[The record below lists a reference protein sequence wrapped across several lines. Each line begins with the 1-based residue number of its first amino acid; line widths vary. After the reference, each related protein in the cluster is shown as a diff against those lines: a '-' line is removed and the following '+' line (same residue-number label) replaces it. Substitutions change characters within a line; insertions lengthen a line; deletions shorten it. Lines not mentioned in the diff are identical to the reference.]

1 MRNKMAVILNYI
13 QDDTQLRPLTQHRP
27 IATLPIAGRYRLVD
41 FIFSSMYNAEV
52 VSGALFLSGS
62 GHSLYDHVRSGSEW
76 GLDSNVGGGLF
87 THSQVR
93 LKLNDELSGED
104 HQQYY
109 QNHRKYI
116 DKTSAEQVLIAGG
129 GLLFNVNLN
138 ALFQSHKEN
147 KTKIS
152 AVFKRLKRNELPQ
165 NTAVTA
171 LQFSE
176 DEFVSGIEKI
186 KTENETT
193 VAANLKMVL
202 VDKSLFKDFINYA
215 EEHDLTIDADELMQY
230 AFVETI
236 EIASF
241 EYTGYLKSIETIKDY
256 YQANMDMLEEAKFN
270 SLFYRNSPVI
280 TRIHHSAPTY
290 YGKEANVTA
299 SLTASGGNIYGD
311 VTRSVL
317 FRKVTIGEGST
328 VSESIINS
336 GSDIGKNVH
345 LKHVVL
351 DKDVTIDDNIT
362 LEGTADNP
370 IIVQKGMHV
379 TANVAETLGV

>member
-87 THSQVR
+87 THSQVQ
-93 LKLNDELSGED
+93 LKLNDELNGED
-104 HQQYY
+104 SKQYY

-116 DKTSAEQVLIAGG
+116 DKTSAEHVLVAGG
-129 GLLFNVNLN
+129 GLLFNINLN

-147 KTKIS
+147 NTKIS
-152 AVFKRLKRNELPQ
+152 AVFKRVNRNELPQ
-165 NTAVTA
+165 HTAISA
-171 LQFSE
+171 LQFSD
-176 DEFVSGIEKI
+176 DESVLGIEAI
-186 KTENETT
+186 THDSEQI
-193 VAANLKMVL
+193 VPANLKMTL
-202 VDKSLFKDFINYA
+202 VDKELFKQFVDYA
-215 EEHDLTIDADELMQY
+215 EENHLTIDADEMMHFAL
-230 AFVETI
+230 ATDVP
-236 EIASF
+236 IASF
-241 EYTGYLKSIETIKDY
+241 EYTGYLKSLETIKDY

-299 SLTASGGNIYGD
+299 SLIASGGNIYGD

-317 FRKVTIGEGST
+317 FRKVTVGQGSV
-328 VSESIINS
+328 VSESIMNS
-336 GSDIGKNVH
+336 GSKVGSNVQ

-351 DKDVTIDDNIT
+351 DKDVIIEDNIT
-362 LEGTADNP
+362 LAGTVDEP
-370 IIVQKGMHV
+370 IIIQKGAHV
-379 TANVAETLGV
+379 TASVAEELGV